1 MNSIFNKEFL
11 YRIISVLIFIPIVIL
26 PLLFSNYAA
35 LIIYLLIASI
45 ILSEIH
51 RMKVKVKDVNIFNIY
66 ILISITSF
74 FLFLLILVTEKLEN
88 YTIIALIFII
98 WLFDTFSYLGGKII
112 GGIKLMPRISS
123 GKTFSGLIIG
133 VLMTLLST
141 EIILYL
147 FNISYSLSII
157 YTLIIIVLAFM
168 GDVSVSILKR
178 YASIKDS
185 GNIMPGHG
193 GLLDRFDSFIA
204 VFFII
209 GIINLFT

>member
-51 RMKVKVKDVNIFNIY
+51 DMKVKVKDVNIFNIY

-141 EIILYL
+141 EIILYF

-204 VFFII
+204 VFFMI
-209 GIINLFT
+209 GITNLFT